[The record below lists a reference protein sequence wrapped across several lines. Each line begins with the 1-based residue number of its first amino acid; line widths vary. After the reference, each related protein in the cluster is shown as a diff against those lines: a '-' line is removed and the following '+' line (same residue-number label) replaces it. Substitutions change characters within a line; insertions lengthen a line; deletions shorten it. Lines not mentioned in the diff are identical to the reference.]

1 MAAARRQITYEVLA
15 QGIDRLTGQLTNLN
29 RLFEQGQAAAR
40 NLTGAQERAAGAGA
54 RVNRMSAQ
62 QQQNLRGVSETTN
75 NTSRAFAKMAKG
87 MEGSLVPAYATVAA
101 NAFALTAAFN
111 KLREAAALN
120 VMFEA
125 MAVTTGRTGI
135 AMQGL
140 VRDMQSITKNAVS
153 MEAAAKQASIAVSAG
168 FDAKTVQDLTLAAS
182 NASKALGVDMT
193 NAMDRVF
200 KGAIKAEPELLD
212 ELGIILRLDPAAR
225 KYASSIGKSVDELST
240 FEKQTSI
247 VNEVLE
253 QAENKFGA
261 LADLDSNPY
270 DRIAASLSEIVK
282 SGLNLINS
290 FLGPLAGFLADNKEL
305 LVGIF
310 ALVAINITKLAIP
323 AIANFSDMLGQ
334 SLDRSRLNLERFR
347 NEVSSLAELQMGGS
361 TTARALNEYSNALV
375 QTGARSAAT
384 ARYFTPA
391 DISNLA
397 QHYTRQL
404 NTALREATEQ
414 GLEFTLIEALGR
426 QFTPEQFQ
434 RELINP
440 LQEAFNEMN
449 ADAIV
454 NIDQIGRTQLGGLG
468 NLISNFGGT
477 LSEAYTGFLGGIKV
491 GYEGITEEN
500 IELLDYLDSLEG
512 TLTGLATTVG
522 QTFGA
527 LGKILSVAIKA
538 APFLL
543 LFYELLPV
551 FGKLTDAVG
560 LTSASFDKL
569 EASSAKAGAQV
580 EELIEGLTVYR
591 SNLSDSAKFA
601 NFALILEQQEA
612 NVQALNSQIQ
622 TLNDLMPQLQ
632 TGIEGAGYVA
642 RKGLWTPDAIE
653 NVQEYG
659 EKLVNLLK
667 ILDIPPPKKLT
678 EGLELLQDPATWE
691 DGRKALSEAVI
702 DLKTDLNDLG
712 NEVDKL
718 KALMTGPDSVNQA
731 YKDFSESL
739 EKDLAQDNPLGKYF
753 NELNDYLENLTDSL
767 NSGDVKQGI
776 LSLQQV
782 SGNLYDELKS
792 RVPELDDIISATEN
806 FTQANMATVEAISGL
821 GGLLDGLVSSYDE
834 QKEASIGLANSQ
846 YGVADASAMVTARL
860 QANATMFEKLGA
872 PLEEVVPALT
882 EIIASYLEMEERD
895 PTKLVQDLSRKIEE
909 LNPNLSNTEELIS
922 TLVVGVSNWRGE
934 ISLLLNDLSKLL
946 SNTKALE
953 GLADLDFTTQSGQQV
968 ANMFRQRLSA
978 GLNSS
983 GEVGRVSE
991 ISLATL
997 DLAVQTD
1004 VLANAEEDV
1013 KDAFEESGAASEE
1026 FKFKLNELRAAY
1038 VSFHIQ
1044 QQLLEEG
1051 LVGEAAALRAVELQQ
1066 IYVVAARANEE
1077 QILNELNEKSSKRK
1091 DSLTLEES
1099 LIRKVIKANFDLIS
1113 SSQALITEEQAIINN
1128 ASEYLGLLD
1137 ERADK
1142 DFIVR
1147 KAITEATLASGDATA
1162 AETAKMR
1169 EQLEVLEEVRK
1180 LHLDIELQ
1188 KEIKSRKTTIE
1199 LLKQQSEIYDKFSE
1213 DYEIELEIFEEITEL
1228 RKKGLL
1234 DLENSAEAQ
1243 AEIVRAVREE
1253 AQVRKLIDLKE
1264 ERVELEK
1271 QLELKRQSL
1280 VLSEKELAI
1289 REGTAGFQQG
1299 TPQYQQAA
1307 MEAAKIYDLELEEQV
1322 IDSTIANFEGMFGEI
1337 TDSWFD
1343 AFDGLFDGT
1352 LDGFDSFL
1360 DTMKNSF
1367 KKTIAQMAA
1376 QALAKPILMPIMQAV
1391 GGMFGMSPQAS
1402 GGMLQ
1407 NILMGKGG
1415 TFYGM
1420 NNLGGAPQQG
1430 GMGGFDMS
1438 SLGSVYQALSGGI
1451 SGLTGGIAQLSSS
1464 IGSLVTG
1471 TGAFTSGSITAYS
1484 GAALSGAA
1492 PGVAGVAGAT
1502 TTASVGTGTA
1512 LAGAMQGIAAVAPYI
1527 AAVLF
1532 VISLI
1537 AGNKKPPNKAAW
1549 GNVDLESGDLFGTG
1563 TGTGS
1568 KAAEKETLEAR
1579 DGFLNAIGAFSQALE
1594 ELGADR
1600 LTGSIGVDIGER
1612 DGIQVDFG
1620 VGEGPESLGTD
1631 VEAALA
1637 QVFDRLIDRA
1647 EGLEQP
1653 LKDLLDTFSGT
1664 ATEMLEFIGSLLGI
1678 KEAVKSID
1686 LLLAEVSGD
1695 SVRIINATME
1705 DLRTNTR
1712 ETYSDFMEAIAG
1724 DDPTE
1729 VFESF
1734 EALRA
1739 AAQQRYD
1746 TEIQLVTALAQ
1757 KIQQLKALVES
1768 IQIELA
1774 NRITELTGI
1783 PSRLPEQ
1790 IYGRNIMDL
1799 YQEYRNPET
1808 SDERRLAILNEGLAL
1823 ADAYLQAA
1831 TARITAE
1838 YQQQIDLINAQIEA
1852 TQKQIDVLND
1862 QKEVIQDQI
1871 DALNEEREERQ
1882 KIYEETLEGLEEQ
1895 LRLAELWVGVL
1906 ESAEALIK
1914 SMQLTSISPQTA
1926 FNRFEM
1932 LQQETEKKLQEAF
1945 GESTDEDRAASAN
1958 EAIALLQQQLAD
1970 LQGLYDRSSPEYVME
1985 YNRILSQ
1992 INDLRDL
1999 AAMGADDAKTLEE
2012 QIEDLKNEHSAYL
2025 DSIDAQIEVLNDQIA
2040 GIDDQIEALN
2050 DNISAMQDQ
2059 IAALDVNTNA
2069 ELVALR
2075 ERAAAYYEAALLEA
2089 QRLEANVVDTLQAQ
2103 LMELTDGKD
2112 IQLWLAEKQAQAVF
2126 WLEQIQ
2132 ALLQGWLNRD
2142 INDRNVDIPDPVAEQ
2157 EERDRERQRIEDE
2170 ERERQRLRGERG
2182 GEGGDGPGGGGS
2194 GHGAG
2199 SGGNGGF
2206 ATGLDF
2212 VPRDN
2217 FLARLHRGERVLTAR
2232 EARNQNSITF
2242 NPTINIEV
2250 AGNANAQDIANAVRR
2265 VLIEQIPTIKKE
2277 MRYS

>member
-153 MEAAAKQASIAVSAG
+153 MENAAKQASIAVSAG

-282 SGLNLINS
+282 SGLNLMNS

-305 LVGIF
+305 LTGIF

-323 AIANFSDMLGQ
+323 AIANFSDMLGASIDRNRVKLENFASQ
-334 SLDRSRLNLERFR
+334 MRSMEELSMGRRTTFQALDQFANQLVDADVRGR
-347 NEVSSLAELQMGGS
+347 NAS
-361 TTARALNEYSNALV
+361 
-375 QTGARSAAT
+375 
-384 ARYFTPA
+384 RYFNSA

-397 QHYTRQL
+397 QQYTRQL
-404 NTALREATEQ
+404 NTAIAAAAASNNM
-414 GLEFTLIEALGR
+414 GPVIIEALGR
-426 QFTPEQFQ
+426 QFTEEEF
-434 RELINP
+434 RRVLINP
-440 LQEAFNEMN
+440 LNAAFAEMN
-449 ADAIV
+449 EHTLI
-454 NIDQIGRTQLGGLG
+454 NIDNLGHDRLVGLSG
-468 NLISNFGGT
+468 MIERFGGT
-477 LSEAYTGFLGGIKV
+477 LSEAYTGFLGGVKI
-491 GYEGITEEN
+491 GFEGINEEN
-500 IELLDYLDSLEG
+500 IELLDYLDKLEG
-512 TLTGLATTVG
+512 DLSQFAVSVG

-527 LGKILSVAIKA
+527 LGKFLSIALKV
-538 APFLL
+538 APFALL
-543 LFYELLPV
+543 LYELLPV
-551 FGKLTDAVG
+551 LGKVTDAIG
-560 LTSASFDKL
+560 LTSASFDSL
-569 EASSAKAGAQV
+569 EASSEKANAQV
-580 EELIEGLTVYR
+580 TELIKGLTLYR
-591 SNLSDSAKFA
+591 ANLSESAKFA
-601 NFALILEQQEA
+601 NFAIILEQQEA

-622 TLNDLMPQLQ
+622 ILTQSLLPDLQE
-632 TGIEGAGYVA
+632 GIEGAGFLA
-642 RKGLWTPDAIE
+642 RQGMWTPDAIE

-659 EKLVNLLK
+659 NNLLQL
-667 ILDIPPPKKLT
+667 LDILNIEPPQKLI
-678 EGLELLQDPATWE
+678 EGMQLLNDPDTWQQ
-691 DGRKALSEAVI
+691 GREALSEASL
-702 DLKTDLNDLG
+702 DLKKQLNELGTD
-712 NEVDKL
+712 VDSL
-718 KALMTGPDSVNQA
+718 KNLMTGPDSVNEA
-731 YKDFSESL
+731 FKEFTESL

-753 NELNDYLENLTDSL
+753 GELDTYLKNLTDSL
-767 NSGDVKQGI
+767 NSGDTKTAI
-776 LSLQQV
+776 ISLQQV
-782 SGNLYDELKS
+782 SGNLYDEFKS
-792 RVPELDDIISATEN
+792 RVPELDEIVKSTEEY
-806 FTQANMATVEAISGL
+806 TKANMASVDAVAKLGPVISN
-821 GGLLDGLVSSYDE
+821 LVSVYDRHAQASEGIVDATKAVNFNLE
-834 QKEASIGLANSQ
+834 QNSEIFKNL
-846 YGVADASAMVTARL
+846 SA
-860 QANATMFEKLGA
+860 
-872 PLEEVVPALT
+872 PIEEILPALS
-882 EIIASYLEMEERD
+882 EIIVAYLEMDKRNPD
-895 PTKLVQDLSRKIEE
+895 KLVEDLNNAITK
-909 LNPNLSNTEELIS
+909 LNPNLNNSEELIS
-922 TLVVGVSNWRGE
+922 QIVGRVADWRTEVV
-934 ISLLLNDLSKLL
+934 LLKRDLENLMA
-946 SNTKALE
+946 NTKALE
-953 GLADLDFTTQSGQQV
+953 GLSDLDFTTDSGQQV
-968 ANMFRQRLSA
+968 ADMFRQRLSA
-978 GLNSS
+978 GLSQS
-983 GEVGRVSE
+983 GA
-991 ISLATL
+991 IDTQTQLSLATL

-1004 VLANAEEDV
+1004 VLAKAEDEV

-1051 LVGEAAALRAVELQQ
+1051 LVGEAAALRALELQQ

-1253 AQVRKLIDLKE
+1253 AQIRKLIDLKE

-1430 GMGGFDMS
+1430 GMGGMDLS
-1438 SLGSVYQALSGGI
+1438 SLGSLYQAFSGGI
-1451 SGLTGGIAQLSSS
+1451 SGLTAGIGQLSSS
-1464 IGSLVTG
+1464 IGSLFTG

-1527 AAVLF
+1527 AAVMF

-1549 GNVDLESGDLFGTG
+1549 GNVDLASGDLFGTG

-1653 LKDLLDTFSGT
+1653 LKDLLETFSGT

-1712 ETYSDFMEAIAG
+1712 ETYSDFIEAVAG

-1862 QKEVIQDQI
+1862 QKEIIQDQI

-1945 GESTDEDRAASAN
+1945 GEGTDEDRAASAN

-2157 EERDRERQRIEDE
+2157 EARDRERERLEEE
-2170 ERERQRLRGERG
+2170 ERERQRLRDERGNG
-2182 GEGGDGPGGGGS
+2182 GEGGTGAGD

-2199 SGGNGGF
+2199 GGGAAGGF